1 MAGHSRPKDGVA
13 SARLCPGHPRLTC
26 EKEDVDTRDKRGH
39 DEQGCRVT
47 LQRKN
52 KQKIYSR
59 AAHSTKLQE
68 GFQPIPAND
77 ILEQIEDVSIY
88 FRQPTSSAIA
98 SD

>member
-1 MAGHSRPKDGVA
+1 MTNKDVA
-13 SARLCPGHPRLTC
+13 SRCKEKINKKYIRARLALN
-26 EKEDVDTRDKRGH
+26 E
-39 DEQGCRVT
+39 
-47 LQRKN
+47 
-52 KQKIYSR
+52 
-59 AAHSTKLQE
+59 LQE